1 MPSGDPQPDSP
12 MTQDRRDLTL
22 YARLSRLGAGPDA
35 PHVVRT
41 LVEIP
46 KGSCNKYEMDEAT
59 GVIRLDRNLSTSNV
73 YPGDYG
79 FIPGTLSED
88 GDPLDVLIAVNEPTF
103 PGCLIDARVIGV
115 FYMVDGG
122 DGDEKVIAVPNRD
135 PHFAEI
141 EDISDMPAHFKRH
154 VEHFFMTYK
163 ELEGGDTA
171 NRGWGGHEE
180 ARRIVTEAL
189 ANYGD
194 KVQDDRQID
203 PAA

>member
-1 MPSGDPQPDSP
+1 MQPD
-12 MTQDRRDLTL
+12 RRQLTL
-22 YARLSRLGAGPDA
+22 YARLARLGAGPES
-35 PHVVRT
+35 PRVVRT

-46 KGSCNKYEMDEAT
+46 KGSCNKYEMDEET
-59 GVIRLDRNLSTSNV
+59 GLIRLDRNLSTSNV

-115 FYMVDGG
+115 FFMVDGG

-141 EDISDMPAHFKRH
+141 NDISDMPAHFKRH

-171 NRGWGGHEE
+171 SQGWGDREVAEGIVVEALE
-180 ARRIVTEAL
+180 RYAGKASSARRVA
-189 ANYGD
+189 G
-194 KVQDDRQID
+194 
-203 PAA
+203 

>member
-1 MPSGDPQPDSP
+1 MQPD
-12 MTQDRRDLTL
+12 RRQLTL
-22 YARLSRLGAGPDA
+22 YARLSRLGAGPLS
-35 PHVVRT
+35 PKVVRT

-46 KGSCNKYEMDEAT
+46 KGSCNKYEMDEET
-59 GVIRLDRNLSTSNV
+59 GLIRLDRNLSTSNV

-115 FYMVDGG
+115 FFMVDGG
-122 DGDEKVIAVPNRD
+122 DGDEKVVAVPNRD

-141 EDISDMPAHFKRH
+141 NDISDMPAHFKRH

-171 NRGWGGHEE
+171 HQGWGGREVAE
-180 ARRIVTEAL
+180 GIVVEAL
-189 ANYGD
+189 ERYAG
-194 KVQDDRQID
+194 KASAGRR
-203 PAA
+203 AAG

>member
-1 MPSGDPQPDSP
+1 MSQE
-12 MTQDRRDLTL
+12 RRDLTL
-22 YARLSRLGAGPDA
+22 YARLSRLGAGPDS
-35 PHVVRT
+35 PRVVRT

-46 KGSCNKYEMDEAT
+46 KGSCNKYEMDEET
-59 GVIRLDRNLSTSNV
+59 GLIRLDRNLSTSNV

-115 FYMVDGG
+115 FFMVDGG
-122 DGDEKVIAVPNRD
+122 DGDEKIIAVPNRD

-141 EDISDMPAHFKRH
+141 TDIGDMPAHFKRH

-171 NRGWGGHEE
+171 SRGWGDRE
-180 ARRIVTEAL
+180 AARKIVVEAL
-189 ANYGD
+189 ASYAAKALEGRD
-194 KVQDDRQID
+194 A
-203 PAA
+203 PAAI

>member
-1 MPSGDPQPDSP
+1 MSNE
-12 MTQDRRDLTL
+12 RRNLTL
-22 YARLSRLGAGPDA
+22 YNRLSRLGAGPDC
-35 PHVVRT
+35 PRIVRT

-46 KGSCNKYEMDEAT
+46 KGSCNKYEMDEET
-59 GVIRLDRNLSTSNV
+59 GLIRLDRNLSTSNV

-88 GDPLDVLIAVNEPTF
+88 GDPLDILVAVGEPTF

-122 DGDEKVIAVPNRD
+122 AGDEKIVAVPDRD

-141 EDISDMPAHFKRH
+141 GDIADMPAHFKRH

-163 ELEGGDTA
+163 ALEGGDT
-171 NRGWGGHEE
+171 NSQGWGDGE
-180 ARRIVTEAL
+180 A
-189 ANYGD
+189 G
-194 KVQDDRQID
+194 RQIVVESLARY
-203 PAA
+203 AATKLTERSVA

>member
-1 MPSGDPQPDSP
+1 MS
-12 MTQDRRDLTL
+12 QDRRDFTL
-22 YARLSRLGAGPDA
+22 YARLSRLGAGPDS

-115 FYMVDGG
+115 FFMVDGG
-122 DGDEKVIAVPNRD
+122 EGDEKIIAVPNRD

-171 NRGWGGHEE
+171 NRGWGGQEE

-189 ANYGD
+189 DTYAN
-194 KVQDDRQID
+194 KAEAERQSQ
-203 PAA
+203 PAAQRSA

>member
-1 MPSGDPQPDSP
+1 MNQE
-12 MTQDRRDLTL
+12 RRDLTL
-22 YARLSRLGAGPDA
+22 YARLSRLGAGPES
-35 PHVVRT
+35 PNVVRT

-46 KGSCNKYEMDEAT
+46 KGSCNKYEMDEET
-59 GVIRLDRNLSTSNV
+59 GLIRLDRNLSTSNV

-79 FIPGTLSED
+79 FIPGTLSDD
-88 GDPLDVLIAVNEPTF
+88 GDPLDVLVAVNEPTF

-115 FYMVDGG
+115 FFMVDGG

-141 EDISDMPAHFKRH
+141 DDIEDMPAHFKRH

-171 NRGWGGHEE
+171 SRGWGDGTA
-180 ARRIVTEAL
+180 ARKIVVEAL
-189 ANYGD
+189 ANY
-194 KVQDDRQID
+194 
-203 PAA
+203 AAKTLEGREASPTKRAV